1 MYCAYITTIKELRKH
16 SNADRLQCATIFGS
30 NVIVDM
36 SYAAGDRVIYFPVD
50 GQLSVEFANDN
61 NLVRKKDENGNN
73 IGGYL
78 DPDKRNI
85 KALMLRGEKSDG
97 LVLPIIVLAKYTDVE
112 KLEDGAQITELN
124 GHLICKKYIPRSNKR
139 RHATGVKVA
148 KNKKEEGLKVAYP
161 YFMEHR
167 DTEQLAYNQSA
178 FKPGDTVY
186 LTRKLHGCFNAK
198 TRVKLWG
205 ERKAKPISQIV
216 PGDVVVG
223 YKDGKFVPSK
233 VLDTY
238 INGTTTEWHH
248 IKIKRHG
255 LCGEKVCNI
264 KCTPNHKF
272 YDYKTNGYIEA
283 ENITPNMKIGI
294 IKPTYLLTRE
304 HKEFLLGMYLGDSC
318 YAKRTNAAKL
328 EFSAKESMAE
338 YLDYLGN
345 ALGEIFYG
353 LDDKDYVSGYGTK
366 MRRGK
371 TRELASI
378 YNYFESILSND
389 SENKLTD
396 KVVDYFSELSL
407 AVLYM
412 DDGSLSHHESQKDRA
427 NFAICDYNEH
437 DSKIIADCFSKLGL
451 NAVLYKDPRGYYR
464 IRLNHLDAYKMFDMI
479 ASYIPPVMRYKL
491 PAEYRNR
498 DFVAPKF
505 NTEFGYEFIESHVL
519 SNKIEHCARNR
530 KYDLHTET
538 LNYVV
543 GDVLVHNSSG
553 RVANTLEITTKK
565 RYRIIKRLFGV
576 KDKES
581 KKYQIVSGSR
591 RVVLRN
597 FDGGFYGSNKFR
609 EKYNT
614 FFADK
619 LPKGFT
625 VYFEIVGWVNENTPI
640 MARCQNSKVKNKDF
654 SKRYG
659 KETVF
664 TYGCEPGENHAYVYR
679 ITVTN
684 EDGVTVDLPTEE
696 VMRWCEIWGCDYV
709 PLLDKFLYTTWED
722 LIERCEKHLDVPEP
736 LANGSHVVEGVVAR
750 IDNRGQFTAYKMK
763 SWAFKV
769 LESIIKDEA
778 DAPDMEEAESLISED
793 IENECCGN

>member
-16 SNADRLQCATIFGS
+16 SNADRLQCATIFGN
-30 NVIVDM
+30 NVIVDL

-50 GQLSVEFANDN
+50 GQLSEEFANDN
-61 NLVRKKDENGNN
+61 NLVRKKDEEGNN

-186 LTRKLHGCFNAK
+186 LTRKLHGSSF
-198 TRVKLWG
+198 RV
-205 ERKAKPISQIV
+205 SN
-216 PGDVVVG
+216 
-223 YKDGKFVPSK
+223 S
-233 VLDTY
+233 
-238 INGTTTEWHH
+238 
-248 IKIKRHG
+248 
-255 LCGEKVCNI
+255 
-264 KCTPNHKF
+264 
-272 YDYKTNGYIEA
+272 
-283 ENITPNMKIGI
+283 
-294 IKPTYLLTRE
+294 
-304 HKEFLLGMYLGDSC
+304 
-318 YAKRTNAAKL
+318 L
-328 EFSAKESMAE
+328 E
-338 YLDYLGN
+338 
-345 ALGEIFYG
+345 
-353 LDDKDYVSGYGTK
+353 V
-366 MRRGK
+366 
-371 TRELASI
+371 
-378 YNYFESILSND
+378 
-389 SENKLTD
+389 
-396 KVVDYFSELSL
+396 
-407 AVLYM
+407 
-412 DDGSLSHHESQKDRA
+412 
-427 NFAICDYNEH
+427 
-437 DSKIIADCFSKLGL
+437 
-451 NAVLYKDPRGYYR
+451 
-464 IRLNHLDAYKMFDMI
+464 
-479 ASYIPPVMRYKL
+479 
-491 PAEYRNR
+491 
-498 DFVAPKF
+498 
-505 NTEFGYEFIESHVL
+505 
-519 SNKIEHCARNR
+519 
-530 KYDLHTET
+530 
-538 LNYVV
+538 
-543 GDVLVHNSSG
+543 
-553 RVANTLEITTKK
+553 TTKK
-565 RYRIIKRLFGV
+565 RRWFIKKLFHV
-576 KDKES
+576 DDKIS
-581 KKYQIVSGSR
+581 TKYQIVSGSR
-591 RVVLRN
+591 RVVLRD
-597 FDGGFYGSNKFR
+597 FEGGFYGSNAFR
-609 EKYNT
+609 KKYHD
-614 FFADK
+614 FFAER
-619 LPKGFT
+619 LPKGFC
-625 VYFEIVGWVNENTPI
+625 VYGEIVGWVDEHTPI
-640 MARCQNSKVKNKDF
+640 MAKCQNSKIKNKEF
-654 SKRYG
+654 SKMYG
-659 KETVF
+659 KETIF
-664 TYGCEPGENHAYVYR
+664 TYGCPPGENHAYVYR